1 MHSSRLPPLRAPLV
15 VRVLR
20 LPREH
25 RQGNLV
31 LPPARA
37 QLPLE
42 AMMTFLKRRRSRRL
56 LLISLRRSST
66 NYSPLTL
73 C

>member
-1 MHSSRLPPLRAPLV
+1 V

-20 LPREH
+20 LPKGH
-25 RQGNLV
+25 RQASLV
-31 LPPARA
+31 LPLARV

-42 AMMTFLKRRRSRRL
+42 AMTTFLKRRRSRRL
-56 LLISLRRSST
+56 LSISLRRSST